1 MTPLADLL
9 ERLRLRRQPPGRA
22 AAAVG
27 VPAVAPDVAAELA
40 PLFGRLERI
49 DAEAAAIVGEG
60 RSRAAAIERDARAQ
74 AELILQRAAGE
85 AALAAER
92 VRDERREQAERQA
105 RAILADARAEAERV
119 RERAAQRTPRVVE
132 DVLELVAR
140 GAG

>member
-40 PLFGRLERI
+40 PLFGRLEQI
-49 DAEAAAIVGEG
+49 DAEAAAIVQEG
-60 RSRAAAIERDARAQ
+60 RSQAAAIERDARAQ

-85 AALAAER
+85 AALEAER
-92 VRDERREQAERQA
+92 VRNERREQAERRAQA
-105 RAILADARAEAERV
+105 VLAEARAESERV
-119 RERAAQRTPRVVE
+119 RERAARRTPGVVE
-132 DVLELVAR
+132 DVLGLLAR